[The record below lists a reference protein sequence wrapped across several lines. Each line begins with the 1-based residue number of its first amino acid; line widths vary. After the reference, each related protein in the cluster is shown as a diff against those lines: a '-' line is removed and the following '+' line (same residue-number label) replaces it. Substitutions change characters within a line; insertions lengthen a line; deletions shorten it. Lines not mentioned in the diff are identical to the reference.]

1 MHVFQIFENLMQRSL
16 QKIGYI
22 LVLSIKNELS
32 KKMFESIYLKKE
44 KKNRNTQ
51 LYLT

>member
-1 MHVFQIFENLMQRSL
+1 MQRSL

-32 KKMFESIYLKKE
+32 KTFESIYLKKE
-44 KKNRNTQ
+44 KKNRNTDFQ
-51 LYLT
+51 S